1 MAFPASAA
9 DPAGPGADS
18 AGPAVRAAAVANYET
33 STRPPAVVAGSF
45 PAPAAPVS
53 PADATIPAESA
64 AHSRDSRAEVAGLPC
79 SAAAGSRDSG
89 GERGGSALA
98 AGRGELSRWVD

>member
-9 DPAGPGADS
+9 DSAWPA
-18 AGPAVRAAAVANYET
+18 AVLAAAVANCET

-45 PAPAAPVS
+45 PALAAPVS

-64 AHSRDSRAEVAGLPC
+64 AHSRDSRVELAGLPC
-79 SAAAGSRDSG
+79 SAAGGSRDSAA
-89 GERGGSALA
+89 ERDGCPLA
-98 AGRGELSRWVD
+98 AVPGELSRWVD